1 MKYIMRSLI
10 LGVIFLTGCEPHQ
23 PDVVESRIRKV
34 YEIVEVRRPKHF
46 RVDIK
51 DVETGRIYKNKSI
64 SKHCN
69 HWQKLKVGSRW
80 YFTEVIYQ
88 GKDMR
93 YVEIEGVRSLCEA
106 IKNL

>member
-1 MKYIMRSLI
+1 MNRVSLLMIASVI
-10 LGVIFLTGCEPHQ
+10 LLTGCEPRQ
-23 PDVVESRIRKV
+23 PDPVESRIRKV
-34 YEIVEVRRPKHF
+34 YEIVNINRPKHF

-51 DVETGRIYKNKSI
+51 DVETGRVYKNKGI

-106 IKNL
+106 IKSL

>member
-1 MKYIMRSLI
+1 MKYIMLTLI
-10 LGVIFLTGCEPHQ
+10 LSVIFITGCKPPQ
-23 PDVVESRIRKV
+23 PDVVESRTRKV

-51 DVETGRIYKNKSI
+51 DVETGRIYKNKGI

-69 HWQKLKVGSRW
+69 HWQKLKIGSRW
-80 YFTEVIYQ
+80 HFTEVIYQ
-88 GKDMR
+88 GKDVR
-93 YVEIEGVRSLCEA
+93 YIEIEGVRSLCEA

>member
-1 MKYIMRSLI
+1 MRSLI

-69 HWQKLKVGSRW
+69 HWPKLKVGSRW

>member
-1 MKYIMRSLI
+1 MRCLFLSIIATTIML
-10 LGVIFLTGCEPHQ
+10 VGCEPRK
-23 PDVVESRIRKV
+23 PDPIESSIRKV

-51 DVETGRIYKNKSI
+51 DVETGRIYKNKGI

-80 YFTEVIYQ
+80 YFTEVVYQ

-93 YVEIEGVRSLCEA
+93 YVEIEGVKSLCEA
-106 IKNL
+106 IKNI